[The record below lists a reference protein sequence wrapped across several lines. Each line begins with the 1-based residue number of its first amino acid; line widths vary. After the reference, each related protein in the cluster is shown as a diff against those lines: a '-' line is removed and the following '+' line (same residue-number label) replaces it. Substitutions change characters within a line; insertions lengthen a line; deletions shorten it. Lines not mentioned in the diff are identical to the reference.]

1 MSARTIQQRVA
12 QLEAR
17 VAELQEEVRA
27 AGRSSKDWRR
37 TIGAFTDDAGMQAI
51 LQEAMRLRE
60 ADRQKARAKKAGQ
73 RQSGRHKSSR

>member
-12 QLEAR
+12 HLEAR

-27 AGRSSKDWRR
+27 ARLSAKDWRR

-60 ADRQKARAKKAGQ
+60 ADRQKARPKKVGQ
-73 RQSGRHKSSR
+73 RKSSR